1 MLTRLV
7 SLILR
12 NNPREDPPPP
22 PPGSPERDPDWCH
35 AHKKKC

>member
-1 MLTRLV
+1 MLKRLAT
-7 SLILR
+7 LILR

-35 AHKKKC
+35 AHNKKC